1 MKEILRIE
9 NCNKDYI
16 LRDRNKKMLIHAIQN
31 CTVKVNEGEK
41 IGLIGL
47 NGAGKSTLIKMIT
60 GVLIP
65 DQGNV
70 SVFGKSY
77 SAARKVILNKIGV
90 LFGQKSALFY
100 DLPLI
105 DSIHYYQYMYKV
117 SENTFNEEIHELMK
131 KLDIL
136 PLLNTP
142 VRKMSLGQRMKSE
155 IITTMI
161 HNPKFLI
168 LDEPTIGVDYKSKQE
183 IIKFLNFI
191 NRKYNTT
198 ILLTSHDLEDID
210 SVCDRV
216 VILKKGS
223 IVYDGLLSCIGD
235 RQKYKLIKFTGSQP
249 LSQLEKVEGFRITE
263 NGYEIKCLQE
273 NYLDVLRQIED
284 YSNIKISDLPLSYIL
299 EGLE

>member
-1 MKEILRIE
+1 MTDILKLE

-16 LRDRNKKMLIHAIQN
+16 LKERNKKYIIHAIQD
-31 CTVKVNEGEK
+31 CSIKAKEGEK

-65 DQGNV
+65 DEGDV

-77 SAARKVILNKIGV
+77 HTDRKTILNNIGV

-100 DLPLI
+100 DLPLV
-105 DSIHYYQYMYKV
+105 DSIRYYKYLYKV
-117 SENTFNEEIHELMK
+117 SENTFNEEIHELMN

-136 PLLNTP
+136 PLVNTP

-155 IITTMI
+155 IITAMI

-284 YSNIKISDLPLSYIL
+284 YSNIKISDLPLPYIL